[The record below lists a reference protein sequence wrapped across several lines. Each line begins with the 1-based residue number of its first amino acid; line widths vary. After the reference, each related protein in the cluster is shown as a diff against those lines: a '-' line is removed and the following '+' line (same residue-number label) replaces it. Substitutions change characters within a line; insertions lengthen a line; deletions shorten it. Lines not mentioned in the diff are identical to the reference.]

1 MLFWIYLIYF
11 VGILV
16 CINLSTL
23 LVAVM
28 ERNIVEVD
36 DDKTLFLL
44 ASLFWPVIIPLA
56 LMFGIAFVFVYV
68 VEHFIPFIEVIS
80 NKLWYSQLKFYKK
93 LFKKR
98 SDK

>member
-44 ASLFWPVIIPLA
+44 ANPVLA
-56 LMFGIAFVFVYV
+56 CHNTTCIDVWHSICF
-68 VEHFIPFIEVIS
+68 IS
-80 NKLWYSQLKFYKK
+80 NICICC
-93 LFKKR
+93 
-98 SDK
+98 